1 MKKLMILAAVL
12 GILAMASMSFA
23 QNIGITFDEAGTQTT
38 LDGRTGLLPNP
49 ALGNLPSAF
58 VYVIAYDIP
67 EVFGY
72 EYFIS
77 STDATAIAGTPVFY
91 PTATSANFG
100 VGGDVRVGTGVC
112 FGAGS
117 ADAGPVATQI
127 RLAKHVFSFFA
138 TPADDIIYTIG
149 PSTGAGGTAPHYTE
163 CVSSPTPLDFGLAN
177 HSLNLGCAPDGAAVV
192 ILQWTAQNTPARCDP
207 QVVGSKE
214 TSWGALKSGF

>member
-58 VYVIAYDIP
+58 VYVDRLRHSRGLR
-67 EVFGY
+67 VRVHL
-72 EYFIS
+72 S
-77 STDATAIAGTPVFY
+77 STMVPQSPAAPVFY

-112 FGAGS
+112 FACG
-117 ADAGPVATQI
+117 
-127 RLAKHVFSFFA
+127 
-138 TPADDIIYTIG
+138 
-149 PSTGAGGTAPHYTE
+149 
-163 CVSSPTPLDFGLAN
+163 
-177 HSLNLGCAPDGAAVV
+177 
-192 ILQWTAQNTPARCDP
+192 
-207 QVVGSKE
+207 
-214 TSWGALKSGF
+214 